1 MSDGV
6 LRWGPGNLTKQAK
19 ESPKEACKRSTWE
32 NPLTPPPP
40 PPPIFPFFFRKI
52 QFKYLAL

>member
-6 LRWGPGNLTKQAK
+6 LRWGPDNLTKQAE

-40 PPPIFPFFFRKI
+40 RPPSSPFFSVN
-52 QFKYLAL
+52 YS

>member
-6 LRWGPGNLTKQAK
+6 LRWGPDNLTKQAE

-40 PPPIFPFFFRKI
+40 APHLPLSFP
-52 QFKYLAL
+52 